1 MPFEPYNETAAS
13 IRERVS
19 EINKQAFT
27 TEEYETALKIIL
39 SCIDLTT
46 LEGTDNDE
54 RIASLCQQALSY
66 RKPTNGI
73 TVAAVCVYPPFV
85 KTAKSIL
92 IATGVQVATV
102 ACAFPSGQ
110 LPLHLKLA
118 EVKYAVD
125 QGADE
130 IDMVI
135 SRGAMLAGDYARIA
149 DEVAQVKKAC
159 GVAHLKVILETGEL
173 KSIELM
179 RKASELALEGG
190 ADFLKTS
197 TGKVQPAA
205 TPESVVVMLDTIKE
219 YHNKTGKQVGL
230 KPAGGIAEI
239 EDAMLY
245 YKLVKNIC
253 GPEWLN
259 KDFFRIGAS
268 RLAGKAFDA
277 VRQMSI

>member
-1 MPFEPYNETAAS
+1 MLFQPYNETAAS
-13 IRERVS
+13 IRSRVS
-19 EINKQAFT
+19 ESNKQTLSAEGYT
-27 TEEYETALKIIL
+27 TALKTIL

-54 RIASLCQQALSY
+54 RIAALCRQALSY
-66 RKPTNGI
+66 RKETNGI
-73 TVAAVCVYPPFV
+73 TVAAVCIYPPFV
-85 KTAKSIL
+85 NTAKSIL
-92 IATGVQVATV
+92 IATGIQVATV
-102 ACAFPSGQ
+102 VCAFPSGQ
-110 LPLHLKLA
+110 LPIHLKLA

-135 SRGAMLAGDYARIA
+135 SRGALLSGEYSRIS

-173 KSIELM
+173 KSIQLM

-197 TGKVQPAA
+197 TGKIMPAA
-205 TPESVVVMLDTIKE
+205 TPESVVVILDTIRE
-219 YHNKTGKQVGL
+219 YHIRTGKQVGL

-239 EDAMLY
+239 EDALMY
-245 YKLVKNIC
+245 YNLVKNSC
-253 GPEWLN
+253 GTDWLN
-259 KDFFRIGAS
+259 KNFFRIGAS
-268 RLAGKAFDA
+268 RLADKVFESVKKLAP
-277 VRQMSI
+277 